1 MESLYFGLLRLR
13 ATLFTAES
21 LLIPVADFFAT
32 GKIPKLPF
40 TDIKL
45 FLSIRKSLMEL
56 FQKDAD
62 RIRRG
67 VYPAK
72 VLLKGEVA
80 DSPIAHFQ
88 RLPKLFIE
96 AMKAA
101 DRRNRKK
108 TKVFSSEAQKK
119 KRSLPEY
126 YQRNFHF
133 QPDGY
138 LSEESA
144 NLYEHQV
151 ELLFVGGADAMRRMC
166 IEPMVKH
173 LKKGSGKILEIGC
186 GAGSATQFLPLVF
199 PKAEIMAVD
208 ISEPYLKLAE
218 KRVKGVKFEHALAE
232 NLAFEDASFDVVC
245 STFLFHELPKAI
257 RQKVLLEA
265 HRVLKKGGLFVMVD
279 ALQEDDNPDFA
290 EPLRRFP
297 REFHEPFFTNY
308 TKNPMEKLLTE
319 AGFLVQEKELGFFSK
334 MLAAK
339 KK

>member
-1 MESLYFGLLRLR
+1 MESLYLGLLRLR
-13 ATLFTAES
+13 AGLFTAES
-21 LLIPVADFFAT
+21 LLIPVADFLAT

-56 FQKDAD
+56 FQKDAE

-72 VLLKGEVA
+72 VLLMGEVGA
-80 DSPIAHFQ
+80 SPLAHFQ
-88 RLPKLFIE
+88 RLPKLFFE
-96 AMKAA
+96 TMKAA
-101 DRRNRKK
+101 DRRSRKK

-119 KRSLPEY
+119 KRTLPEY

-138 LSEESA
+138 LSQESA
-144 NLYEHQV
+144 DLYEHQV

-166 IEPMVKH
+166 LEPIAKQ
-173 LKKGSGKILEIGC
+173 LKNGKGKILEIGC
-186 GAGSATQFLPLVF
+186 GAGSTTQFLSLAF
-199 PKAEIMAVD
+199 PKAEITAVD
-208 ISEPYLKLAE
+208 ISEPYLDLAA
-218 KRVKGVKFEHALAE
+218 KRVKGVKFEHALGE
-232 NLAFEDASFDVVC
+232 NLDYDASTFDVVC
-245 STFLFHELPKAI
+245 SVFLFHELPKAI
-257 RQKVLLEA
+257 REKVLLETE
-265 HRVLKKGGLFVMVD
+265 RVLKKGGLFVMVD
-279 ALQEDDNPDFA
+279 ALQEEDNPNFA

-297 REFHEPFFTNY
+297 KEFHEPFFTNY
-308 TKNPMEKLLTE
+308 TKNPMEKLL
-319 AGFLVQEKELGFFSK
+319 AGAGLQVQEKELGFFSK